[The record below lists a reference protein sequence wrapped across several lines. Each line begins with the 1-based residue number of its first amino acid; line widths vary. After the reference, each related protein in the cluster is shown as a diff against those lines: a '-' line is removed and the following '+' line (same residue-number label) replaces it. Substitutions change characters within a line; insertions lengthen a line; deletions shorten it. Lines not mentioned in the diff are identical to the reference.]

1 MTMTAEKIVTEAL
14 ALTPQAR
21 AFMIEQLIESLDTV
35 PGEKLSSPWNVE
47 IQKRIREIDEGAVE
61 LLETAAV
68 FAKAYATLG

>member
-14 ALTPQAR
+14 ALSPQAR
-21 AFMIEQLIESLDTV
+21 AFMIEQLIESLDTI
-35 PGEKLSSPWNVE
+35 PGEKLSSSWNVE

-61 LLETAAV
+61 LHEAADV